1 MYNKVEWFDERD
13 RRQKIIVLLSFSL
26 ESIVRQL
33 DAASQ
38 STAEYVS
45 IVRDVSSSGKGIPRK
60 KILRYDHFHFLS
72 AQSVENKSGVS
83 YVTKNIM
90 VDVLFTDSIKGADG
104 NTENSFKETI
114 PTGLTLSVDYYRVI
128 IVRPLRT
135 TKQSTENSESW
146 VSNCILT
153 KYNHRIGNKQRIEK
167 CFARAEL
174 IIA

>member
-1 MYNKVEWFDERD
+1 MYVQQSWMVWRKRSSIENNRSTIVFSGIYRSIARCREPID
-13 RRQKIIVLLSFSL
+13 RGTF
-26 ESIVRQL
+26 
-33 DAASQ
+33 A
-38 STAEYVS
+38 

-135 TKQSTENSESW
+135 TK
-146 VSNCILT
+146 
-153 KYNHRIGNKQRIEK
+153 
-167 CFARAEL
+167 
-174 IIA
+174 